1 MFTYGLFVMNKIF
14 ITLLAV
20 SGILFSVSCSSTG
33 LEGSIP
39 IPFTKPAANARPH
52 IHVTPLP
59 PKICFGIDVIA
70 REDKTVDVLEAVEV
84 IAEEK

>member
-1 MFTYGLFVMNKIF
+1 MNKVF
-14 ITLLAV
+14 ITLLTV
-20 SGILFSVSCSSTG
+20 SGLLFNVSCSSTG
-33 LEGSIP
+33 LEGSFP

-59 PKICFGIDVIA
+59 PKICLGVDIIA
-70 REDKTVDVLEAVEV
+70 REDEAVQVLEAVEV

>member
-1 MFTYGLFVMNKIF
+1 MKKLL
-14 ITLLAV
+14 ITLLTV
-20 SGILFSVSCSSTG
+20 SGLLFNVSCSSTG

-52 IHVTPLP
+52 I
-59 PKICFGIDVIA
+59 CFGIDVIA
-70 REDKTVDVLEAVEV
+70 REDKAVDVLEDIQVLEAVEV

>member
-1 MFTYGLFVMNKIF
+1 MHKVL
-14 ITLLAV
+14 ITLLTV
-20 SGILFSVSCSSTG
+20 SGLLFNVSCSSTG

-52 IHVTPLP
+52 IQVTPLP

-70 REDKTVDVLEAVEV
+70 REDSAINVLEDIQVLEAVEV

>member
-1 MFTYGLFVMNKIF
+1 MHKVL
-14 ITLLAV
+14 ITLLTV
-20 SGILFSVSCSSTG
+20 SGLLFNVSCSSTG
-33 LEGSIP
+33 LEGTIP

-52 IHVTPLP
+52 IQVTPLP

-70 REDKTVDVLEAVEV
+70 REDKAVDVLEDIQVLEAVEV